1 MIVRPARTLV
11 RVRQTYL
18 VILFGTTAV
27 VAATSGAL
35 AQETQ
40 PPPSGAVGEVVVTAD
55 AYANVKTITAKKSLD
70 VVSDGISANQI
81 GELPEFGLGDAL
93 RAVPGV
99 SFVINNG
106 RGEDQFMTI
115 RGLNPDYDSVT
126 IDGMVLPSTEETVRS
141 ISFDVIPAA
150 IVSQV
155 NVLKT
160 WTVDQP
166 SDAVGGVT
174 AIHTRSAFDH
184 PGLFVDGEVDIA
196 DWSDGQE
203 LHNSVPSGQAD
214 FVVSRTWGPND
225 EFGAL
230 ALVSYYQRSSSTLN
244 TYTLPYSYYPATAAG
259 ESNVVPVTLTPNT
272 DVDGDIAIPNRHR
285 WYWYDNVRTRPGAF
299 LRFDF
304 DDHHM
309 FHGQVSGGYFTF
321 KNDENR
327 YSQYLNVPT
336 CSASNTAGCPT
347 ITSATTGSFSSGSGE
362 VDFDKY
368 IQYRTIAYVDGS
380 FGATLDHNTHIDLT
394 ANYGVGRYRQD
405 TAEDQFTTASNSPA
419 LAFTY
424 NLAAQSAPLFTPV
437 SLTNFYNPA
446 LYTQVYHLDAVDES
460 KSKVPQVRLDFSHNF
475 DPTDQG
481 FGVAAG
487 AQWRDLHQ
495 AYAYDQLRLNPVAST
510 APTLATIGT
519 LQRTLPLY
527 DGEGQTLLLTN
538 PTLTDAYIAANRGEY
553 VEPSSDVQTNTV
565 NNYVLD
571 EMITDGYVQADYRR
585 GPFLALAG
593 VRYEV
598 TREQIENFLP
608 NTTTNPI
615 TFEQL
620 NTTQTYDHLLPSLNL
635 SYTPIKQV
643 VLRGAVTE
651 TLARPEYAQLAENS
665 SASESGGV
673 LTESVSNPN
682 LKPRE
687 STNYDVSAEWY
698 PMPGALAS
706 LALFDKQ
713 IRHEIITETTTLT
726 NQSVPGYGVVPELML
741 TEPVNA
747 NKARVRGVEL
757 NLVESSFW
765 FLPGV
770 WKGLGGRVNAAFMDY
785 DAPYIEMSNG
795 TFRHLPQLIASSRD
809 VVNAAIFYNWRQ
821 FSGEVA
827 YNLTGKQP
835 ISFDTT
841 NQANDQWWGAI
852 KQIDTQFRYRL
863 TSNVD
868 IRFQIKNLTDA
879 RPQKIVGPEQNL
891 NYSMLENGRAYFFGV
906 AYHY

>member
-1 MIVRPARTLV
+1 
-11 RVRQTYL
+11 
-18 VILFGTTAV
+18 
-27 VAATSGAL
+27 
-35 AQETQ
+35 
-40 PPPSGAVGEVVVTAD
+40 
-55 AYANVKTITAKKSLD
+55 
-70 VVSDGISANQI
+70 
-81 GELPEFGLGDAL
+81 
-93 RAVPGV
+93 
-99 SFVINNG
+99 
-106 RGEDQFMTI
+106 
-115 RGLNPDYDSVT
+115 
-126 IDGMVLPSTEETVRS
+126 
-141 ISFDVIPAA
+141 
-150 IVSQV
+150 
-155 NVLKT
+155 
-160 WTVDQP
+160 VDQP

-174 AIHTRSAFDH
+174 AIHTRSAMDH
-184 PGLFVDGEVDIA
+184 PGLYIDGEFDIA

-203 LHNSVPSGQAD
+203 LHNNVPSGQAD
-214 FVVSRTWGPND
+214 FVVSRTWGDNNQ
-225 EFGAL
+225 FGAL

-244 TYTLPYSYYPATAAG
+244 TYTLPYAYYPMSGVGQPYTA
-259 ESNVVPVTLTPNT
+259 PVALTPGT
-272 DVDGDIAIPNRHR
+272 DVADDIAIPNRHR

-299 LRFDF
+299 LRFDY

-309 FHGQVSGGYFTF
+309 FHGQLSGGYFTF

-327 YSQYLNVPT
+327 YSQYLNVPS
-336 CSASNTAGCPT
+336 CSASTGVGCPT
-347 ITSATTGSFSSGSGE
+347 ITSATTGSFPSGNGE

-380 FGATLDHNTHIDLT
+380 LGVTLDHNTHIDLT

-405 TAEDQFTTASNSPA
+405 TAEDQFTTTSNNPL
-419 LAFTY
+419 LAFNY
-424 NLAAQSAPLFTPV
+424 NLATESAPLFTPV
-437 SLTNFYNPA
+437 SLANFYNPVI
-446 LYTQVYHLDAVDES
+446 YTQVYHLDAVDES
-460 KSKVPQVRLDFSHNF
+460 KSKLPQVRLDLAHNF
-475 DPTDQG
+475 DPSDQG
-481 FGVAAG
+481 FGFSAG

-495 AYAYDQLRLNPVAST
+495 AYAYDQLRLNPVAGT

-519 LQRTLPLY
+519 LQRNVPLY
-527 DGEGQTLLLTN
+527 DGYGQTLLLTN
-538 PTLTDAYIAANRGEY
+538 PALTDAYIAANRASY
-553 VEPSSDVQTNTV
+553 VEPASDIQTNTV

-571 EMITDGYVQADYRR
+571 EMITDGYVQADWRR
-585 GPFLALAG
+585 GPFMVLAG

-598 TREQIENFLP
+598 TREEIDNFLP
-608 NTTTNPI
+608 ITTTNPI

-620 NTTQTYDHLLPSLNL
+620 TTTQTYGRLLPSVNL
-635 SYTPIKQV
+635 SFTPVKQV
-643 VLRGAVTE
+643 VLRAAVTE

-673 LTESVSNPN
+673 LTESVSNPD

-706 LALFDKQ
+706 VALFDKE
-713 IRHEIITETTTLT
+713 IRHEIITETTDLT
-726 NQSVPGYGVVPELML
+726 NQTVPGYGSNLTLML
-741 TEPVNA
+741 TEPVNVD
-747 NKARVRGVEL
+747 KARVRGVEL
-757 NLVESSFW
+757 DLVESSFW
-765 FLPGV
+765 FLPGA
-770 WKGLGGRVNAAFMDY
+770 WKGFGGRVNAAFMDY

-809 VVNAAIFYNWRQ
+809 VVNAAIFYNWRN

-852 KQIDTQFRYRL
+852 KQFDTQFRYRV
-863 TSNVD
+863 TSHLDV
-868 IRFQIKNLTDA
+868 RFQVKNLTDA